1 MGHAFR
7 QISNK
12 PWIILSFFV
21 PFLSDFKI
29 ATCPLLLKNFA
40 DVTFDFSQLFNV
52 KKRPYNRVAAFSAM
66 VIVDFAIVVSYEYL
80 Q

>member
-12 PWIILSFFV
+12 PCIILSFLCA
-21 PFLSDFKI
+21 FLSDFKI
-29 ATCPLLLKNFA
+29 AAGPLLLKNFA

-52 KKRPYNRVAAFSAM
+52 KKRPYNIVAAFSAM
-66 VIVDFAIVVSYEYL
+66 VIVDFAIVVSYECL

>member
-1 MGHAFR
+1 M
-7 QISNK
+7 
-12 PWIILSFFV
+12 

-29 ATCPLLLKNFA
+29 GTCPLLLKNFA